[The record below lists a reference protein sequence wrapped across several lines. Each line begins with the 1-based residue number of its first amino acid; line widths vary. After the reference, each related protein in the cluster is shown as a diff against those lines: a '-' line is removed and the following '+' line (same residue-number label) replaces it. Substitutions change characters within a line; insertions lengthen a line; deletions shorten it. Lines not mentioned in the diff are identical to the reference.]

1 MSNKNAVI
9 DGRWDAARKLGNRNQ
24 YNPFSRSWKDYELAF
39 GNQETISTR
48 LDAEV
53 ENDPA
58 LITLSCTEI
67 AIYGGI
73 VDDIMSLTG
82 SMPYIEEWK
91 KAKTYFATLS

>member
-1 MSNKNAVI
+1 MSNKNAAI

-53 ENDPA
+53 ENDPE
-58 LITLSCTEI
+58 LIKCSCTEI
-67 AIYGGI
+67 AIIINIGRSW
-73 VDDIMSLTG
+73 MT
-82 SMPYIEEWK
+82 MPYIEEWK
-91 KAKTYFATLS
+91 KSKDIFCIPLLIP